1 MLAIKPQVNM
11 TNSKNK
17 FHAKPILVTK
27 RNILAGFTVVL
38 LLGTSI
44 LAAQRKNDFEVLS
57 PDGAINVKIDAGAK
71 LEWSVE
77 ANGEQIIAPSAIS
90 LSLEDGTVL
99 GDNAKVS
106 SSNTE
111 KIDTVIA
118 AINYIKA
125 SIPDDCNQ
133 LTINCKNGYGVIFRV
148 YNDAVAYRFFTKKK
162 DEIIIKN
169 EEANFNFTEDHKAFL
184 PYMWDY
190 RGGKIF
196 NSSFEA
202 LYREINISQFLSDS
216 LAFLPVLV
224 DVGNNKKVV
233 ILEADLE
240 DYPGMY
246 LNINQTRKGLMGVYA
261 PYPLEAELGGFGGI
275 NYIPTK
281 RADYIAKT
289 NGTRNFPWR
298 VVAIS
303 KSDKELLNNDIVQK
317 LASPPRITD
326 VSWIKPGQVAW
337 DWWNNWNI
345 SHVDFKAG
353 INTPTY
359 KYYIDFA
366 AANKIPYI
374 IMDGGWSEGLNL
386 TKVVPAINLQEII
399 EYGKRKGVDVILWAS
414 WYAVTQQKDT
424 VFPLYS
430 KMGVKGF
437 KIDFVDRDDQA
448 AVASLYAI
456 AKKAAEYHLLVDY
469 HGVFKPTGLQRTYPN
484 VIGFEG
490 VKGLENYKWAIE
502 DQPRYVT
509 SIPYIRMLAGPM
521 DYTPGAMRNAVKAN
535 FRPINDNPMSQG
547 TRCAQL
553 AMYVVFNAPLQ
564 MLSDNPT
571 TYMKE
576 QECTDFITKVPT
588 TFDETVPLDG
598 KVGEYVAVARRK
610 GDSWYV
616 GAISNWD
623 ARNVTLD
630 LSFLGAGTYQA
641 TVFKD
646 GINADRDATDYKK
659 EVVKI
664 SLTDK
669 LTIQLA
675 PGGGWAARI

>member
-1 MLAIKPQVNM
+1 MILLKTKIHVK
-11 TNSKNK
+11 TNFN
-17 FHAKPILVTK
+17 ALRNPI
-27 RNILAGFTVVL
+27 AGLLVVL
-38 LLGTSI
+38 LLGSSI
-44 LAAQRKNDFEVLS
+44 LIAQKKNDFEVKS
-57 PDGAINVKIDAGAK
+57 PDGAISVKIEAGAK
-71 LEWSVE
+71 LEWSVQD
-77 ANGEQIIAPSAIS
+77 NGEQIIAPSAIS
-90 LSLEDGTVL
+90 LQLEEGDVL
-99 GDNAKVS
+99 GDNANIT

-111 KIDTVIA
+111 KNSSVIS

-125 SIPDDCNQ
+125 NIPDDYNQ
-133 LTINCKNGYGVIFRV
+133 LTLTCKNGYGVIFRA

-162 DEIIIKN
+162 GEIIIRN
-169 EEANFNFTEDHKAFL
+169 EEANFNFTDDYKAFL

-190 RGGKIF
+190 RGGKKF

-216 LAFLPVLV
+216 LAFLPALV
-224 DVGNNKKVV
+224 DVGKNMKAV

-246 LNINQTRKGLMGVYA
+246 LNINQTHKGLMGVYA
-261 PYPLEAELGGFGGI
+261 SYPLEAELGGFGGI

-281 RADYIAKT
+281 RADYIART
-289 NGTRNFPWR
+289 SGTRNFPWR

-317 LASPPRITD
+317 LASPPRIAD
-326 VSWIKPGQVAW
+326 ISWIKPGQVAW

-353 INTPTY
+353 VNTPTY

-374 IMDGGWSEGLNL
+374 IMDGGWSEMLNL
-386 TKVVPAINLQEII
+386 TKIVPDINLQEILD
-399 EYGKRKGVDVILWAS
+399 YGKQKGVDVILWAS
-414 WYAVTQQKDT
+414 WYAVTQQKDS

-430 KMGVKGF
+430 RMGVKGF
-437 KIDFVDRDDQA
+437 KIDFVDRDDQV
-448 AVASLYAI
+448 AVASLYEI
-456 AKKAAEYHLLVDY
+456 AKTAAKYHLLVDY

-484 VIGFEG
+484 VIGYEG
-490 VKGLENYKWAIE
+490 VKGLENYKWAVE
-502 DQPRYVT
+502 DQPHYVT
-509 SIPYIRMLAGPM
+509 SIPYIRMMAGPM

-547 TRCAQL
+547 TRCSQL
-553 AMYVVFNAPLQ
+553 AMYVVFEAPLQ
-564 MLSDNPT
+564 MLADNPT
-571 TYMKE
+571 IYMKE
-576 QECTDFITKVPT
+576 QECTDFITSVPT

-598 KVGEYVAVARRK
+598 KVGEYVALARKK
-610 GDSWYV
+610 GNTWYV

-630 LSFLGAGTYQA
+630 FSFLGEGTYQA

-664 SLTDK
+664 SSADK
-669 LTIQLA
+669 LTIQLS
-675 PGGGWAARI
+675 PGGGWAARIEKVK